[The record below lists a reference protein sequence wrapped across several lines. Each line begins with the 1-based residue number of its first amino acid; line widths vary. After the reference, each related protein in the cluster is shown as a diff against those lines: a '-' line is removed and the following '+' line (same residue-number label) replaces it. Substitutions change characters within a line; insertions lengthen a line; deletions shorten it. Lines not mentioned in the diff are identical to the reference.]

1 MGVGRFFCV
10 LLPFALTIGSI
21 IFLLVGALAG
31 VADKSLYIFRVNVED
46 LSISPK
52 DVESIAKDLGVNI
65 PDIPTL
71 NTRDV
76 PQIET
81 RAETVKDNITADLL
95 GLDKY
100 YDINLWGFCKT
111 DEDGKRKC
119 EKPEFDWAT
128 KKLNTSHIVGTK
140 NDIDIVLPKAIQDA
154 LKAFKTVTKWT
165 EVVYIGALLALALEI
180 ILGIFSNCSRIVS
193 CLTWIVA
200 GIATTLVIG
209 SVVLSGVVA
218 GTVVGAVE
226 ASAKFYGVKGS
237 INGRFFACVAIAAAF
252 AVAAGLFWMFTICCC
267 KPESRSRDKKNRRS
281 DGEKLLGG
289 AGKHGSYAPLGNDHE
304 MHTGFYNPNQA
315 QSQTQYGAPRYPSGT
330 ARNDLAYEPYSHR
343 A

>member
-31 VADKSLYIFRVNVED
+31 VADKSLYVFRIDVED

-52 DVESIAKDLGVNI
+52 DVKSIVDDLNLKDFKL
-65 PDIPTL
+65 D
-71 NTRDV
+71 TRDV
-76 PQIET
+76 PQLET
-81 RAETVKDNITADLL
+81 RAETIKDNITAELL

-111 DEDGKRKC
+111 DKDGKRKC
-119 EKPEFDWAT
+119 EKPEFDWAN
-128 KKLNTSHIVGTK
+128 KKLNTSYLIGADK
-140 NDIDIVLPKAIQDA
+140 NVQIELPEEIQNA
-154 LKAFKTVTKWT
+154 LTAFRTVTKWT
-165 EVVYIGALLALALEI
+165 EVVYIAAFLALAVEI

-200 GIATTLVIG
+200 GIASVLVIA

-226 ASAKFYGVKGS
+226 ASAKFYGVKGH

-252 AVAAGLFWMFTICCC
+252 AIAAGLFWMFTICCC
-267 KPESRSRDKKNRRS
+267 KPESRSKDRKNRRS

-289 AGKHGSYAPLGNDHE
+289 AGKHGSYAPLSDDHE
-304 MHTGFYNPNQA
+304 MQTGYYNHNQA
-315 QSQTQYGAPRYPSGT
+315 QSQYGAPRYPSGT
-330 ARNDLAYEPYSHR
+330 ARSDLAYEPYSHR